1 MKMAF
6 QLMVDAGLP
15 PPNAKP
21 DGELL
26 YALSVKLVQTVW
38 PDYS

>member
-21 DGELL
+21 DGEL
-26 YALSVKLVQTVW
+26 YALSV
-38 PDYS
+38 